1 MTRRSRPDSFAA
13 VGASSAARDTLLLV
27 EDLRVALPVGDEFF
41 PAVDGVSFSLA
52 PGEAVALV
60 GESGCGKS
68 QLARAILGLSPEGSR
83 VSGRVVFEDRDL
95 LALPERDR
103 NGIRGG
109 QIGLVLQEPA
119 SALDPVRTVGAQV
132 VEAIRLHRRVSAAG
146 ARTLALETLKDVG
159 FPDPAGGFD
168 EYPHRLSG
176 GLRQRAL
183 LAAALAPQP
192 RILIADEPTASLDA
206 TVAAQV
212 LELLDDLRRQ
222 RRLALL
228 LVTHDLGVVA
238 RHADRAIVLYA
249 GRIVEE
255 AGVRDLFAA
264 PLHPYT
270 KGLLASVP
278 RLGDARSPA
287 RRYAAIPGSIPDL
300 SGRPAGRCAFAPRC
314 PERFEPCERREPE
327 LYAAGPSRARC
338 FLYDAAAASSR

>member
-1 MTRRSRPDSFAA
+1 MTRRRRPDFFAP
-13 VGASSAARDTLLLV
+13 VGASSAAEDTLLSV
-27 EDLRVALPVGDEFF
+27 EDLRVELPVGEELF
-41 PAVDGVSFSLA
+41 PAVDRVSFALA

-68 QLARAILGLSPEGSR
+68 QLARAILGLSPEGGR
-83 VSGRVVFEDRDL
+83 VSGRVVFGGRDVL
-95 LALPERDR
+95 TLPERER
-103 NGIRGG
+103 NAIRGG

-119 SALDPVRTVGAQV
+119 SALDPVRTVGAQI
-132 VEAIRLHRRVSAAG
+132 VEAIRLHRSASAAR
-146 ARTLALETLKDVG
+146 ARALALEALKDVG
-159 FPDPAGGFD
+159 FPDPAEGFD

-212 LELLDDLRRQ
+212 LELLDVLRNE
-222 RRLALL
+222 RRLSLL
-228 LVTHDLGVVA
+228 LVTHDLGIVA

-264 PLHPYT
+264 PRHPYT

-278 RLGDARSPA
+278 RLGDSRTAG

-300 SGRPAGRCAFAPRC
+300 SRRPAGQCAFVPRC
-314 PERFEPCERREPE
+314 PERFAPCDRSEPR
-327 LYAAGPSRARC
+327 LYTVGTSRARC
-338 FLYDAAAASSR
+338 FLYDTAPPPR

>member
-1 MTRRSRPDSFAA
+1 M
-13 VGASSAARDTLLLV
+13 
-27 EDLRVALPVGDEFF
+27 F

-52 PGEAVALV
+52 PGEAVAVV

-83 VSGRVVFEDRDL
+83 VSGRVVYTDRDVL
-95 LALPERDR
+95 RMSERER
-103 NGIRGG
+103 NAVRGG
-109 QIGLVLQEPA
+109 QIALVLQEPA

-132 VEAIRLHRRVSAAG
+132 IEAICLHRSVSAAD
-146 ARTLALETLKDVG
+146 ARALALETLGDVG

-192 RILIADEPTASLDA
+192 RVLIADEPTASLDA
-206 TVAAQV
+206 TIAAQV
-212 LELLDDLRRQ
+212 LELLDTLRRN
-222 RRLALL
+222 RGLSLL

-255 AGVRDLFAA
+255 AGVGDLFAS
-264 PLHPYT
+264 PRHPYT

-278 RLGDARSPA
+278 RLGDARA
-287 RRYAAIPGSIPDL
+287 AGRRYAAIPGSIPDL
-300 SGRPAGRCAFAPRC
+300 SRRPVGQCAFTPRC
-314 PERFEPCERREPE
+314 PERFAPCDRSEPE
-327 LYAAGPSRARC
+327 LYAVGTSRARC
-338 FLYDAAAASSR
+338 FLYDPTAPR